1 MEALAA
7 CKMHPS
13 DFSEKITDYR
23 PKRCG
28 NPTKTPVSV
37 FHIKM

>member
-7 CKMHPS
+7 YKTHPS
-13 DFSEKITDYR
+13 DFSEKITAYR
-23 PKRCG
+23 PKRYG
-28 NPTKTPVSV
+28 NPAKTPVSV